1 MRYSYVVMRL
11 ITPQLASELPAIGS
25 ILDHNEEQLIARA
38 LFVSV
43 VSPAK
48 WLIFGYDP
56 ETEIVYCYADLY
68 GAGREGGAEF
78 GDTYVPELE
87 ALRLMPFGWP
97 AVMNAEGFPP
107 MPFLECVDNE
117 GRIIA

>member
-1 MRYSYVVMRL
+1 MKL
-11 ITPQLASELPAIGS
+11 INAQLASELPAIGNLLEHS
-25 ILDHNEEQLIARA
+25 EEQLIARA

-43 VSPAK
+43 FSPAK

-68 GAGREGGAEF
+68 GSGREGGAEF

-87 ALRLMPFGWP
+87 GLTLQPFGIP
-97 AVMNAEGFPP
+97 MVVCLEGFPP
-107 MPFLECVDNE
+107 MPFLECIDSE